1 MVHTSEGCEGRPLI
15 KFGSMD
21 LKSLLK
27 SRKTRRAGLMLA
39 FYAVLA
45 LLLLSVANSYLVD
58 SDPHLSAYDDDW
70 DDLSAFREDLKAMDV
85 DTTSMISSPVLLGEL
100 ENPEDTV
107 FIVTG
112 VEQDTI
118 SLPRFTNDAD
128 VIDFAES
135 EGYSTTEIQAIV
147 EYVISGGTILVMDD
161 FGYSAGLAEQ
171 FGLGYSGHQL
181 YDEEAW
187 ARELDYNY
195 VWMNETNPYV
205 YDDIDTSGY
214 HPCLADSDG
223 DGIINRL
230 DADPDSSI
238 NAQDTPDWEAEA
250 GLCAH
255 HVETDEN
262 GMTTWNFSTNY
273 NVLMN
278 TPSAFD
284 KGSAEDV
291 ENERYALG
299 GSSPDSYLDTNDDG
313 RGDVGFE
320 GGGVES
326 DEQGPF
332 TTVVKVCLIT
342 DCAEGP
348 NGPPM
353 GRAIFVTDGSIL
365 MNAIYDWEE
374 TNREGYGALNGQ
386 QMPMNDNRRW
396 VLDIIAES
404 LLMHTGDDTTN
415 GTSGLGKQV
424 IFDESRHQQ
433 TSAMGDTY
441 NLIYYVLV
449 YFTNDWMAMLFLFLA
464 LFIAFEAVI
473 IKKTDPE
480 PWRHV
485 FSIIY
490 YGFGDAR
497 RYGYYGRANK
507 VKQVLLSRVRNLN
520 SLTRDEFD
528 ALPARELQKM
538 IGDPVLIKF
547 VFEDRN
553 YSLEQL
559 VAVVKRVKMWGRK

>member
-1 MVHTSEGCEGRPLI
+1 MKL
-15 KFGSMD
+15 GSVD
-21 LKSLLK
+21 LKTVLK
-27 SRKTRRAGLMLA
+27 SRKTRRLGLMLA
-39 FYAVLA
+39 FYSVLG
-45 LLLLSVANSYLVD
+45 LLLLSIVSSYLVP

-70 DDLSAFREDLKAMDV
+70 DDLSAFRADLKDMGV
-85 DTTSMISSPVLLGEL
+85 DTTSMISSPVLLGEI

-118 SLPRFTNDAD
+118 SLPRFTSDAN
-128 VIDFAES
+128 VVQFSES
-135 EGYSTTEIQAIV
+135 EGYTTTEINAII
-147 EYVISGGTILVMDD
+147 EYFAAGGTLLVMDD
-161 FGYSAGLAEQ
+161 FGYAAGLADV

-187 ARELDYNY
+187 ARELGYEY
-195 VWMNETNPYV
+195 VWMNSSNPYD
-205 YDDIDTSGY
+205 YSGIDRSSQ
-214 HPCLADSDG
+214 HPCLADSDN
-223 DGIINRL
+223 DGVIDRL
-230 DADPDSSI
+230 DRIDGAPDGT
-238 NAQDTPDWEAEA
+238 TPTASEA

-255 HVETDEN
+255 HLETDSLGN
-262 GMTTWNFSTNY
+262 PVWNFSTNY
-273 NVLMN
+273 NVLLN

-284 KGSAEDV
+284 KDAAEKPG
-291 ENERYALG
+291 ENMYQWGR
-299 GSSPDSYLDTNDDG
+299 SSQDSYLDTNDDG
-313 RGDVGFE
+313 QGDVGFE
-320 GGGVES
+320 GGGIES
-326 DEQGPF
+326 DEAGPF
-332 TTVVKVCLIT
+332 TMAIKVCDNR
-342 DCAEGP
+342 DCEEEPAGT
-348 NGPPM
+348 PM
-353 GRAIFVTDGSIL
+353 GRAIFVSDGSAL
-365 MNAIYDWEE
+365 MNAIYDWEN
-374 TNREGYGALNGQ
+374 TNEELYGALNGNV
-386 QMPMNDNRRW
+386 MPENDNRRW

-404 LLMHTGDDTTN
+404 LLSHTTNDN
-415 GTSGLGKQV
+415 GTSALGKQV

-433 TSAMGDTY
+433 SNALSDTY
-441 NLIYYVLV
+441 SLIYYILV

-473 IKKTDPE
+473 IKKVDPE

-497 RYGYYGRANK
+497 RYGYYQRPNK

-538 IGDPVLIKF
+538 IADPVLIKF

>member
-1 MVHTSEGCEGRPLI
+1 MKI
-15 KFGSMD
+15 GSID
-21 LKSLLK
+21 LGTALK
-27 SRKTRRAGLMLA
+27 SRKTRRAGLMFA

-45 LLLLSVANSYLVD
+45 LLLYSIVASYLVP
-58 SDPHLSAYDDDW
+58 SNTHLSAYDDDW
-70 DDLSAFREDLKAMDV
+70 DDLSAFRADLKGMGV
-85 DTTSMISSPVLLGEL
+85 DTTSMISSPVLLGEI

-107 FIVTG
+107 FVVTG

-118 SLPRFTNDAD
+118 SLPRFTGD
-128 VIDFAES
+128 VDVVQFSES
-135 EGYSTTEIQAIV
+135 EGYTTTEIESILQ
-147 EYVISGGTILVMDD
+147 YVAAGGTLIVMDD
-161 FGYSAGLAEQ
+161 FGFSTSLADA

-187 ARELDYNY
+187 ARGLDYNY
-195 VWMNETNPYV
+195 VWMNSSNPYD
-205 YDDIDTSGY
+205 YTGTDRSDS
-214 HPCLADSDG
+214 HPCLADADG
-223 DGIINRL
+223 DGIIDRL
-230 DADPDSSI
+230 DMSPTVG
-238 NAQDTPDWEAEA
+238 NPGLPVPTVLEA

-255 HVETDEN
+255 HIETDSSGEDF
-262 GMTTWNFSTNY
+262 WNFSTSY
-273 NVLMN
+273 DVLLN

-284 KGSAEDV
+284 KEAAESPSD
-291 ENERYALG
+291 NRYAW
-299 GSSPDSYLDTNDDG
+299 GSSSQDSYLDTNDDG
-313 RGDVGFE
+313 QGDVGFE

-332 TTVVKVCLIT
+332 TMAVKVCSKR
-342 DCAEGP
+342 DCAEEPGET
-348 NGPPM
+348 M
-353 GRAIFVTDGSIL
+353 GRAIFVTDGSTL
-365 MNAIYDWEE
+365 MNAIYDWEN
-374 TNREGYGALNGQ
+374 TNNGAYGNLNNKS
-386 QMPMNDNRRW
+386 MPDNENRKW
-396 VLDIIAES
+396 ILDIIAES
-404 LLMHTGDDTTN
+404 LLMHTNSTDE
-415 GTSGLGKQV
+415 SGQGAGASGAGKQV

-433 TSAMGDTY
+433 TNAMGDTY
-441 NLIYYVLV
+441 NLIYYILV

-473 IKKTDPE
+473 IKKVDPE

-497 RYGYYGRANK
+497 RYGYYGRGNK

>member
-1 MVHTSEGCEGRPLI
+1 MKI
-15 KFGSMD
+15 GSVD
-21 LKSLLK
+21 IATVLK
-27 SRKTRRAGLMLA
+27 SRKTRRTGLMIA

-45 LLLLSVANSYLVD
+45 LLLYSIVASYLVE

-70 DDLSAFREDLKAMDV
+70 DDLSAFRDDLKGIGV
-85 DTTSMISSPVLLGEL
+85 DTTSMISSPVLLGEI
-100 ENPEDTV
+100 ENPEDSV
-107 FIVTG
+107 FVVTG

-118 SLPRFTNDAD
+118 SLPRFTGDVD
-128 VIDFAES
+128 VIQFSES
-135 EGYSTTEIQAIV
+135 QGYTTTEIEAIK
-147 EYVISGGTILVMDD
+147 EYVFSGGTLLVMDD
-161 FGYSAGLAEQ
+161 FGYSSGLAEE
-171 FGLGYSGHQL
+171 FELGYSGHQL

-187 ARELDYNY
+187 ARGLDYNY
-195 VWMNETNPYV
+195 VWMNSSNPYD
-205 YDDIDTSGY
+205 YTGTDKSGS
-214 HPCLADSDG
+214 HPCFSDADN
-223 DGIINRL
+223 DGIIDRL
-230 DADPDSSI
+230 DSLPNSPVNGA
-238 NAQDTPDWEAEA
+238 DTPTVADA

-255 HVETDEN
+255 HIETDST
-262 GMTTWNFSTNY
+262 GGQFWNFSTNY
-273 NVLMN
+273 NVLLN

-284 KGSAEDV
+284 KDAAESDSDYI
-291 ENERYALG
+291 YAW
-299 GSSPDSYLDTNDDG
+299 GSSSQDSYLDTNDDG
-313 RGDVGFE
+313 QGDVGFE
-320 GGGVES
+320 GGGIES

-332 TTVVKVCLIT
+332 TMAIKVCEKK
-342 DCAEGP
+342 DCAEEPGA
-348 NGPPM
+348 PM
-353 GRAIFVTDGSIL
+353 GRAIFISDGSAL

-374 TNREGYGALNGQ
+374 TNDGSYGELNGKL
-386 QMPMNDNRRW
+386 MPDNDNRRW

-404 LLMHTGDDTTN
+404 LLMHTADDN
-415 GTSGLGKQV
+415 GTSASGKQV

-433 TSAMGDTY
+433 TNAMGDTY
-441 NLIYYVLV
+441 NLIYYILV

-464 LFIAFEAVI
+464 LFVAFEALI
-473 IKKTDPE
+473 IKKVDPE

-497 RYGYYGRANK
+497 RYGYYGRGNK